1 MQKRY
6 NHLGQDERYQI
17 FAWLAVG
24 LSQAEIARKL
34 GCSQSTI
41 SRELKRNGLKYHRYR
56 PKEAEYR
63 AKRRISKANRRNA
76 TSIDDALWEL
86 VKQKLTEEQ
95 WSPQQIAGWLKR
107 HGKGSISHESIY
119 RRIIADRL
127 QGGQLYLSLRRKQKK
142 YNKRQGKQAGR
153 GLIKDPMCITQ
164 RPKRI
169 EERKTF
175 GHWEADTVI
184 GTQIKGKVL
193 VTLVERKSRLTLI
206 GVAENKSAA
215 SVSAVMINLLTPF
228 IGGGVRTITCD
239 NGKEFA
245 NHKWVDQQLGCQTY
259 FAKPYH
265 SWERGTNENTNGLIR
280 QYFPKGQS
288 LNHVTDSDAAEVA
301 AKLNTRPRKI
311 HSYRTPLEAGKQAL
325 SYLNIDTEKVS
336 CMTKS

>member
-6 NHLGQDERYQI
+6 NHLGLDERYQI
-17 FAWLAVG
+17 CAWLAVG
-24 LSQAEIARKL
+24 LSQSAIARML

-41 SRELKRNGLKYHRYR
+41 SRELKRNGLNYHRYR
-56 PKEAEYR
+56 AKEAEDQ

-76 TSIDDALWEL
+76 TSIDDALWET
-86 VKQKLTEEQ
+86 VKLKLTEEQ
-95 WSPQQIAGWLKR
+95 WSPQQISGWLKL

-119 RRIIADRL
+119 RRIIADRR

-142 YNKRQGKQAGR
+142 YNKRQSKQAGR
-153 GLIKDPMCITQ
+153 GLIKDPTCITQ

-169 EERKTF
+169 EDRKTF

-184 GTQIKGKVL
+184 GTQVKGKVL
-193 VTLVERKSRLTLI
+193 VTLVERKTRLTLI
-206 GVAENKSAA
+206 GIAENKSAT

-228 IGGGVRTITCD
+228 VGGGVRTITCD

-245 NHKWVDQQLGCQTY
+245 NHKLVDRHLGCQTY

-311 HSYRTPLEAGKQAL
+311 HGFRSPSQAAKRAMA
-325 SYLNIDTEKVS
+325 YLNVDVGKLPCLS
-336 CMTKS
+336 RN